1 MGGTVTA
8 LVNELGHSLRGSLT
22 RNKSQNGGGGGSNSL
37 RGSLRLSANRL
48 KEKGQVVSSTI
59 ERSLKREDSMKKEI
73 KKPTSQAAAR
83 AATADDTP
91 TAASA
96 ASAAASAV
104 TLPSTN
110 TTAASAAADPREA
123 GTNEDVESRDGAP
136 EEDEAQQESQDFVP
150 HRTDGH
156 TYHEAA
162 MLGLDQTTPRSATVV
177 GQAAS
182 KDTTR
187 KKKAMKLPSFL

>member
-1 MGGTVTA
+1 MGMMGLDGTATVPNTNNKNKKKEGTVTA

-83 AATADDTP
+83 AATADDTT

-110 TTAASAAADPREA
+110 TTTASAAADPREDA
-123 GTNEDVESRDGAP
+123 
-136 EEDEAQQESQDFVP
+136 
-150 HRTDGH
+150 
-156 TYHEAA
+156 
-162 MLGLDQTTPRSATVV
+162 
-177 GQAAS
+177 
-182 KDTTR
+182 
-187 KKKAMKLPSFL
+187 